1 MDYPVHRFIKTNLD
15 MTPYAFSK
23 ATGISQQSLS
33 SWKSSNRMVN
43 KLPIQLLIAFVS
55 MSNKNY
61 EEVIILL
68 LRYEMD
74 YQDFLR
80 SL

>member
-1 MDYPVHRFIKTNLD
+1 MDYPVHRFIKTNLG

-23 ATGISQQSLS
+23 ATGIPQQSIS
-33 SWKSSNRMVN
+33 SWKSRDKMVN

-55 MSNKNY
+55 ISNKNY
-61 EEVIILL
+61 EAVIILL
-68 LRYEMD
+68 LKYEID
-74 YQDFLR
+74 YQEFLR